1 MYNVFTVYNSG
12 GKDMKPVKRILAV
25 IFCAL
30 MVFAAA
36 APAFA
41 EEGKTIGEVRLSV
54 TEPKAGEA
62 PDMNIVSAEPE
73 KYTAKV
79 RYWIKQLHGND
90 PVTVFEAGYEYGMVF
105 EVTPVNG
112 YRFEAVQKNEYNFD
126 ESPTVVYINDIKA
139 GCVSAETDTKL
150 GRSFNVTVEEEPVEE
165 TDFFMKIINA
175 IKDFFTGIIDFF
187 RNLF

>member
-1 MYNVFTVYNSG
+1 
-12 GKDMKPVKRILAV
+12 MKPVKRILAV

-30 MVFAAA
+30 MVIAAA

-41 EEGKTIGEVRLSV
+41 EEDKTIGEVRLSV

-62 PDMNIVSAEPE
+62 PDMNIISAEPE

-90 PVTVFEAGYEYGMVF
+90 PVTVFEAGYEYGLVF